1 MMIKTYALFLF
12 SIHILGDFYFQSERQ
27 AQQKKQSYTK
37 VLQHCL
43 FYGFAA
49 VPFCL
54 LSLGSKRIIA
64 SVLLV
69 SSHFLI
75 DSCKYLLKKEVKESK
90 VFIVD
95 QLFHLLSVLII
106 SYFFH
111 ESSVCVHPSVL
122 AFLSVFTDSPLLL
135 LSWMGMALLIGKPV
149 NVLIKQTLSSYRPQ
163 ALNQEERGGAGALIG
178 TLERLLMLIFLNL
191 GQYGA
196 IAWVLTAKSIARYSK
211 IAEEKDFAE
220 YYLSGTLLSMVLVL
234 VIFLLSRI

>member
-1 MMIKTYALFLF
+1 
-12 SIHILGDFYFQSERQ
+12 
-27 AQQKKQSYTK
+27 
-37 VLQHCL
+37 
-43 FYGFAA
+43 
-49 VPFCL
+49 
-54 LSLGSKRIIA
+54 
-64 SVLLV
+64 
-69 SSHFLI
+69 
-75 DSCKYLLKKEVKESK
+75 
-90 VFIVD
+90 
-95 QLFHLLSVLII
+95 
-106 SYFFH
+106 
-111 ESSVCVHPSVL
+111 VCVHPSVL

-149 NVLIKQTLSSYRPQ
+149 NVLIKQALSSYRPQ

-234 VIFLLSRI
+234 VVFLLSRI